1 MEFDVS
7 AINNLR
13 NRPRRTGGA
22 SVEDRKAAE
31 KPVLSATDG
40 RRLRRTGRD
49 VAVNY
54 KVTPEFK
61 QKLYAFA
68 EAEGVSMVEILERA
82 LEVYERSRDTK
93 GARA

>member
-22 SVEDRKAAE
+22 TIEDRKAAE
-31 KPVLSATDG
+31 KPVLSPTDG

-49 VAVNY
+49 IAVNF
-54 KVTPEFK
+54 KVTPDFK
-61 QKLYAFA
+61 QQLYALA
-68 EAEGVSMVEILERA
+68 AAEGTSMVEILERA
-82 LEVYERSRDTK
+82 LEAYARSRETK
-93 GARA
+93 GVRP